1 MTAGKIFRKDKYDVS
16 YPTVDKM
23 REGGKRKKMK
33 PSKLNLIQK
42 SLGRILF
49 LYKKS
54 VWVKVTLQESVLL
67 EIYRGK
73 ESNIVGKEFREFIR
87 EENL

>member
-1 MTAGKIFRKDKYDVS
+1 MTAGKIFRKEKYDVS

-23 REGGKRKKMK
+23 REGGKRKTMK

-54 VWVKVTLQESVLL
+54 VRVKVTLQESVCL
-67 EIYRGK
+67 K
-73 ESNIVGKEFREFIR
+73 FIA
-87 EENL
+87 EKKAILWVKSSENL